1 MFYLKL
7 YQWINNYKNF
17 INYKMLSWKENFNVF
32 SFNLKLLIELD
43 SLISL
48 GKLFHSL
55 GAANINAWSPSV
67 ALDLKL
73 G

>member
-1 MFYLKL
+1 MTIKTLSIIKCFLKR
-7 YQWINNYKNF
+7 NV
-17 INYKMLSWKENFNVF
+17 LSFD
-32 SFNLKLLIELD
+32 LKLLIELD
-43 SLISL
+43 SRISL

-55 GAANINAWSPSV
+55 GAANINARSPSV